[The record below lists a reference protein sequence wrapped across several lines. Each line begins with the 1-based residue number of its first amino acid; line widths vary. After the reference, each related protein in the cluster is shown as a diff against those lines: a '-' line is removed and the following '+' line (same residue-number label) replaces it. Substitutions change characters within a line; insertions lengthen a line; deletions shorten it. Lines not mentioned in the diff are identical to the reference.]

1 MAAPAEPV
9 LQPLDYRRDLEA
21 HVEAAPAPVEAA
33 GGQLPAK
40 RPYRSRQLQVPGGVP
55 TAGSALA
62 PLGQQLPLPQPAD
75 TRQFANL
82 PSGPGPASD
91 FAFVPAT
98 PAPVLNYVASP
109 VTQYTAL
116 QTGRCRLNC
125 EESTMSLPPFCL
137 VLPVEQLCAQV
148 PERVA
153 AADSAEQVAG
163 LCLAWRIGRPVG
175 LQVVAHVGHSAPFG
189 TLHFRGAR

>member
-1 MAAPAEPV
+1 MAAPAV
-9 LQPLDYRRDLEA
+9 SVQQPLDNRLVA
-21 HVEAAPAPVEAA
+21 AGVEAAPAPVEAA

-40 RPYRSRQLQVPGGVP
+40 RPYESRQLQAPGFVPA
-55 TAGSALA
+55 AGAALA

-116 QTGRCRLNC
+116 QTGRCRPRVG
-125 EESTMSLPPFCL
+125 STAFTCALMH
-137 VLPVEQLCAQV
+137 PVEQA
-148 PERVA
+148 
-153 AADSAEQVAG
+153 SA
-163 LCLAWRIGRPVG
+163 
-175 LQVVAHVGHSAPFG
+175 
-189 TLHFRGAR
+189 